1 MTIVRIEPDVNADL
15 KLLKVIKKCKN
26 VSATIRFIMHHAGY
40 TEAFFDKM
48 RSLGVGEQ

>member
-1 MTIVRIEPDVNADL
+1 MTIIRIEPDVNADL
-15 KLLKVIKKCKN
+15 KLLKAIKKCKN

-40 TEAFFDKM
+40 NEAFFDKM